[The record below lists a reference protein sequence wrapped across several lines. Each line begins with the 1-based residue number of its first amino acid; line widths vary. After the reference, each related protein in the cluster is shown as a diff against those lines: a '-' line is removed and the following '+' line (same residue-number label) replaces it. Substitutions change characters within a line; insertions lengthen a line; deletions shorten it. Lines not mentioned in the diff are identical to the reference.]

1 MNSLADSVRRR
12 DHDRLLRALIEEA
25 WRRARRRRQVYAGGA
40 LSIAVLGA
48 IVFSTLHGPAE
59 SPTGPPAVVPG
70 SSAQASSNTQAP
82 RFLAAEH
89 VTHGVFHLVGKHGAV
104 DVAVRFSSSGRREW
118 DVIHGRPLGA
128 VNTGQ
133 YALMVGGGGRV
144 EARGHADT
152 WNARLIGYVRSPKQ
166 RVVIELEGRPTG
178 TFVITPTQPGNI
190 KRDSG
195 TQRSGWLG

>member
-25 WRRARRRRQVYAGGA
+25 WRRARRRRRVYAGGA

-48 IVFSTLHGPAE
+48 IVFSTLHGRAE

-70 SSAQASSNTQAP
+70 SSAQGSSSTQAP

-133 YALMVGGGGRV
+133 YALMVGHGGYV
-144 EARGHADT
+144 EAGGHADT
-152 WNARLIGYVRSPKQ
+152 WYARLIGYVRSPKQ
-166 RVVIELEGRPTG
+166 RVVITLNGRPTG

>member
-1 MNSLADSVRRR
+1 MNSPAGSVRRR
-12 DHDRLLRALIEEA
+12 DHDGLLRSLIEEA
-25 WRRARRRRQVYAGGA
+25 WRRARRRRRVYAGGA

-70 SSAQASSNTQAP
+70 SSAQASSSTHAP
-82 RFLAAEH
+82 RFLVAEH

-133 YALMVGGGGRV
+133 YALMVGGGGHV
-144 EARGHADT
+144 EAGGNADT